1 MNILV
6 TGSTGLVG
14 SALIPKLLNDGHE
27 IIRAVRRASDNAGEL
42 VWNPETGEIDE
53 ARLAGIDAAVNL
65 AGESIAERWT
75 EEKKKRIRDSRVKGT
90 QLLAKAM
97 AGLDPKPRVLISASA
112 IGFYGNRGAEVLNED
127 SSSGSGFLAEVCR
140 EVEAATA
147 VASDAGI
154 RVVKLR
160 IGIVLSPNGGALAK
174 MLTPFKAG
182 VGGKIG
188 SGEQYMSWIA
198 IDDIVGIIEH
208 ALTND
213 SISGPVN
220 TVAPK
225 PVTNLEFTKTLGDVI
240 SRPTIFPIPA
250 FGLRLLFGREMA
262 DETLLSSA
270 RVEPR
275 RLAESGYSFKYP
287 TLEGALRSVMN

>member
-14 SALIPKLLNDGHE
+14 SALIPKLINDGHE